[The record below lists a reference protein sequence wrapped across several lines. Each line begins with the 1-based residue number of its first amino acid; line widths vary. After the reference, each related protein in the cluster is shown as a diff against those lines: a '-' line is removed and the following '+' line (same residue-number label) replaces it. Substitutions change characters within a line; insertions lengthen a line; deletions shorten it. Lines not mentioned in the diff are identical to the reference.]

1 MNVAELRQLPEG
13 AVLQDTHSFSLLKT
27 TMGSAM
33 LSFRFYL
40 ITENGENT
48 LSFQGYLSKW
58 KETRWTV
65 PNELSYDRLTGWD
78 DVRRI
83 A

>member
-1 MNVAELRQLPEG
+1 
-13 AVLQDTHSFSLLKT
+13 
-27 TMGSAM
+27 MGSAM

-40 ITENGENT
+40 ITENSENT